1 MAGNIKS
8 VKTKMT
14 GGRRKDWGIL
24 RLQGNL
30 TLDCA
35 DQILRFFREGAQKYK
50 HLQVEAESVVGLDLG
65 FLQLLQALSEAQKV
79 RDCELSVKLKL
90 ESDLELLLRNTG
102 FAGWLDQR
110 PAKGK

>member
-8 VKTKMT
+8 VKTKMSN
-14 GGRRKDWGIL
+14 GRRKDWGVL

-35 DQILRFFREGAQKYK
+35 DSILRFFREGVEKYK
-50 HLQVEAESVVGLDLG
+50 HLQVEASSVVGLDLG
-65 FLQLLQALSEAQKV
+65 FLQLLQALGEAQKV
-79 RDCELSVKLKL
+79 RDGELSVRLKL

-102 FAGWLDQR
+102 FACWIDQR
-110 PAKGK
+110 PDKEK